1 MSSDLPFIDP
11 TRGGTKIELE
21 RAPRPMDLAGKVVGM
36 VDNNK
41 EQADVI
47 LAAFGEALRSR
58 FGVADVIVRRKPYF
72 SKPAT
77 AELIDELAA
86 KVDVAIAAVG
96 G

>member
-11 TRGGTKIELE
+11 TRGGAKAQFQ
-21 RAPRPMDLAGKVVGM
+21 RATRPMDLSGKVVGM
-36 VDNNK
+36 IDNNK
-41 EQADVI
+41 EQGDII
-47 LAAFGEALRSR
+47 LETFAQALRER
-58 FGVADVIVRRKPYF
+58 FGVADVIIQRKPYF

-77 AELIDELAA
+77 AEMIDELAS

>member
-1 MSSDLPFIDP
+1 
-11 TRGGTKIELE
+11 
-21 RAPRPMDLAGKVVGM
+21 M

-41 EQADVI
+41 EQGDVI
-47 LAAFGEALRSR
+47 LATFADALRER
-58 FGVADVIVRRKPYF
+58 FGVADVIIRRKPFF

-77 AELIDELAA
+77 PELIDELAA

>member
-1 MSSDLPFIDP
+1 MSNDLPFIDP
-11 TRGGTKIELE
+11 TRGGAKTRLE

-41 EQADVI
+41 EQGDVI
-47 LAAFGEALRSR
+47 LAAFAEALRAR
-58 FGVADVIVRRKPYF
+58 FGVADVIIRRKPYF

-77 AELIDELAA
+77 AELIDEIAA

>member
-1 MSSDLPFIDP
+1 MSNDLPFIDP
-11 TRGGTKIELE
+11 TRGGSRVKLE

-41 EQADVI
+41 EQGDII
-47 LAAFGEALRSR
+47 LAAFADALRER

>member
-11 TRGGTKIELE
+11 TRGGSKVKLE

-36 VDNNK
+36 VDNSK
-41 EQADVI
+41 EQGDVI
-47 LAAFGEALRSR
+47 LAAFAQALRER

-77 AELIDELAA
+77 AELIDELAS